1 MARFF
6 FSTPRC
12 FLLIPGAR
20 RISLWGSQGS
30 WLLGDEIL
38 VGTAWLES
46 TQGFSLLSV
55 APDEETW
62 CQKNSSFSRRVAAD
76 KKQELLNWTAG
87 RNVLH
92 RMRYTDLM
100 NPGLLYVGHFNM
112 LSDEGRARSWCIST
126 IWPEVYDLRQWHL
139 YTTMSCLSFSCYNM
153 KKPSPPDLTLTYH
166 LIWVLDLPDAR
177 CVCKSLQPGF
187 ENVLEILRAEERRL
201 LYQHRIGFRSMPST
215 VRCVIISCPHT

>member
-1 MARFF
+1 MCGKHTDRRPHRHRHFIYILKKWEIALLRPDRWKLNKTWTPEKWEVWGEKAGWFAGPGELENTPLRRREQQHGGTSHKTERCTNKPLGVARFF

-76 KKQELLNWTAG
+76 KKN
-87 RNVLH
+87 
-92 RMRYTDLM
+92 
-100 NPGLLYVGHFNM
+100 
-112 LSDEGRARSWCIST
+112 RS
-126 IWPEVYDLRQWHL
+126 
-139 YTTMSCLSFSCYNM
+139 F
-153 KKPSPPDLTLTYH
+153 
-166 LIWVLDLPDAR
+166 
-177 CVCKSLQPGF
+177 
-187 ENVLEILRAEERRL
+187 
-201 LYQHRIGFRSMPST
+201 
-215 VRCVIISCPHT
+215 